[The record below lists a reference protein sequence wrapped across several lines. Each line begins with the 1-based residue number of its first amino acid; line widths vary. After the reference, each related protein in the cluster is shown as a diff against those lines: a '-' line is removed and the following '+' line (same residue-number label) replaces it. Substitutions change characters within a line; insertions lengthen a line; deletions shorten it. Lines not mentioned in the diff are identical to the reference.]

1 MTNEMKYNELLME
14 IGALLA
20 DKNTTISCQR
30 YQIDELTQRLKMAEA
45 ERDEANACAAQV
57 EKRLAIALDEIEQ
70 LKGGAA

>member
-1 MTNEMKYNELLME
+1 MTNEQKYSELLRE

-30 YQIDELTQRLKMAEA
+30 YQIDELEQRLKMAEA
-45 ERDEANACAAQV
+45 ERDEAIIDAEQAEHQ
-57 EKRLAIALDEIEQ
+57 LAVALAEIEA

>member
-30 YQIDELTQRLKMAEA
+30 YQIDQLTERLKMAEA
-45 ERDEANACAAQV
+45 ERDEARFAWEKAESHV
-57 EKRLAIALDEIEQ
+57 EALVDEIER